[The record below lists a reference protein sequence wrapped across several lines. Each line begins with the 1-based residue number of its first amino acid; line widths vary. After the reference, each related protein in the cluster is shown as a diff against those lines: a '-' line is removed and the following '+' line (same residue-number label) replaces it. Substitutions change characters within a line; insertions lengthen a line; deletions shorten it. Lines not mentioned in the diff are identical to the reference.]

1 MVVFIIIIDNIESFK
16 VLYKIKLK
24 PKIKEGIK
32 RTNKPVVIK
41 TLITATTI
49 KKNKLQQWQHNNK
62 LMMVQLP

>member
-16 VLYKIKLK
+16 VLSKIELK

-49 KKNKLQQWQHNNK
+49 KKQITT
-62 LMMVQLP
+62 MAT